1 MSAEGDALNVLFEML
16 MVVVVVGEKVQSYV
30 GEDVDAVGDVDLVE
44 VDVVANLMCD
54 LDEKFLVEV
63 AVKHVSLCVEFP
75 YVFLNPP
82 FSENRFPVRLY

>member
-1 MSAEGDALNVLFEML
+1 MLFEML

-30 GEDVDAVGDVDLVE
+30 GEDVDVVSDADQVE

-63 AVKHVSLCVEFP
+63 AVKHASLCVEFP

-82 FSENRFPVRLY
+82 FSENIFSVTLNYIRMS